1 MMKTILVGYDGTI
14 AAEQALARTA
24 GLAQAFGSKV
34 VVVSVA
40 APDPVPT
47 ISGAFGLA
55 AYYYPAATEIA
66 RIDEAV
72 WQKHRE
78 HVEAFFARP
87 GVAVEF
93 AAVSGRP
100 VEEIL
105 DVADEHDVDLI
116 VVGTREPGLLERL
129 LAGSVSQGVAR
140 RARCDVLIVHAPE
153 ENG

>member
-1 MMKTILVGYDGTI
+1 MIKTILAGYDGTVG
-14 AAEQALARTA
+14 AEHALARA
-24 GLAQAFGSKV
+24 AELAQAFRSKV

-55 AYYYPAATEIA
+55 AYYYPAATQVA

-78 HVEAFFARP
+78 HVEAFFARS
-87 GVAVEF
+87 GVTPEF

-153 ENG
+153 ESG